1 MIDAIF
7 KVYKKIE
14 LMVCNIAN
22 PGARAKHLNLKSCG
36 RFRNQVGA
44 FKILM
49 DQLISELK
57 PDNLAEQMED
67 TRTRWILAA
76 KMVMNNPDE
85 ECAGTTRFPVC
96 CWSPCSG
103 AKIPASCV
111 LAFYW
116 SIVQNGEKM
125 ISSKYIFQL
134 IFYWKGIYYGL
145 LHHKT

>member
-57 PDNLAEQMED
+57 PNKLAEQMEE
-67 TRTRWILAA
+67 TRTRWTLAA

-85 ECAGTTRFPVC
+85 ECAGTTRVPVC

-103 AKIPASCV
+103 PNPRQLCV
-111 LAFYW
+111 
-116 SIVQNGEKM
+116 
-125 ISSKYIFQL
+125 
-134 IFYWKGIYYGL
+134 GL
-145 LHHKT
+145 LLVHGSQLLG